1 MRARPAK
8 LSRGQDGQQKMAVQQ
23 VIGLDIG
30 TSRIK
35 FVEAHVGRRGPV
47 ITAAG
52 IGLTPRDTI
61 SNGVIVDPDTLGAAV
76 RQLLDQHGV
85 KTKAV
90 ISSVA
95 SQSSLVV
102 RPIEVPRMTRQELAQ
117 TMQFEVER
125 HIPFAASEVVMDF
138 QPMVAPE
145 QLPAEAQN
153 MDVLLAVA
161 QEDMINNHVET
172 LFRAGLDPVALDVEP
187 LSACR
192 SLIDINAE
200 EGAYE
205 HTYALLNIGA
215 TTTDLSIIRRG
226 LLSFTRPVPMAGDN
240 ITQAIA
246 DALGYEFHEAER
258 LKLEHATLFVEQAP
272 ALPQAPVERA
282 PAPPLA
288 PEPEEGLSFLTPSE
302 EEEESGRPV
311 FDLGGGDVKPIEMGG
326 GEEPEESALPTVH
339 KPGVGTPQRQV
350 YDAILPIMVD
360 LVAEVRRSIDYYANK
375 FPDSR
380 VDKILL
386 FGGTASI
393 ANLPEFLA
401 NEVGVPV
408 AVGNPFLRLEVDRK
422 VPAEIAE
429 HQACYMPIVVGLAIR
444 DMIG

>member
-1 MRARPAK
+1 
-8 LSRGQDGQQKMAVQQ
+8 MAVQP
-23 VIGLDIG
+23 VLGLDIG

-35 FVEAHVGRRGPV
+35 FVEARLGKHGPL
-47 ITAAG
+47 ISAAG
-52 IGLTPRDTI
+52 IGLTPRDAI
-61 SNGVIVDPDTLGAAV
+61 SNGVIVDPETLGAAI
-76 RQLLDQHGV
+76 RQLLDQHGIR
-85 KTKAV
+85 TQAV

-138 QPMVAPE
+138 QPMIPPE
-145 QLPAEAQN
+145 QLPPDAQN

-161 QEDMINNHVET
+161 QEDMINGHVEA
-172 LFRAGLDPVALDVEP
+172 LLKAGLNPIALDVEP

-192 SLIDINAE
+192 SLIDIFAAQ
-200 EGAYE
+200 GAYDR
-205 HTYALLNIGA
+205 TYALLNIGA
-215 TTTDLSIIRRG
+215 GTTDLTIIRRG

-258 LKLEHATLFVEQAP
+258 MKLEHATLFVEHAP
-272 ALPQAPVERA
+272 ALPDTTSGRGPN
-282 PAPPLA
+282 LA
-288 PEPEEGLSFLTPSE
+288 PQPAEEDEGISFFTPPDE
-302 EEEESGRPV
+302 EAAKSQPV
-311 FDLGGGDVKPIEMGG
+311 FDLGGEPAPAPPQGG
-326 GEEPEESALPTVH
+326 NETPPGPSLPTVH
-339 KPGVGTPQRQV
+339 TPSAGTPARQV

-375 FPDSR
+375 FPDAR
-380 VDKILL
+380 VDQVLL

-393 ANLPEFLA
+393 KNFSEFLSS
-401 NEVGVPV
+401 EVGVPV
-408 AVGNPFLRLEVDRK
+408 SLGNPFQHVEVDQQK
-422 VPAEIAE
+422 VAPEIVTG
-429 HQACYMPIVVGLAIR
+429 QACFMPIVVGLAIR

>member
-1 MRARPAK
+1 
-8 LSRGQDGQQKMAVQQ
+8 MAVQT
-23 VIGLDIG
+23 VVGLDIG

-35 FVEAHVGRRGPV
+35 FAEARLGRRGPV
-47 ITAAG
+47 ISAAG

-138 QPMVAPE
+138 QPMVPPE
-145 QLPAEAQN
+145 QLPADAPN

-161 QEDMINNHVET
+161 QEDMINNHIET
-172 LFRAGLDPVALDVEP
+172 LFRAGLNPVALDVEP
-187 LSACR
+187 LCACR
-192 SLIDINAE
+192 SLIDINAA

-258 LKLEHATLFVEQAP
+258 LKQEHATLFVEHAQ
-272 ALPQAPVERA
+272 ALPEATAPRT
-282 PAPPLA
+282 PAPP
-288 PEPEEGLSFLTPSE
+288 PDPDISFITPPEEAE
-302 EEEESGRPV
+302 ASGRPV
-311 FDLGGGDVKPIEMGG
+311 FDLSGDIRPIQMGSG
-326 GEEPEESALPTVH
+326 DEPEAPALPTIH
-339 KPGVGTPQRQV
+339 TPGSGTPQRQV

-375 FPDSR
+375 YPEAR
-380 VDKILL
+380 VDKVLL
-386 FGGTASI
+386 FGGTARI
-393 ANLPEFLA
+393 ANFPEFLS

-408 AVGNPFLRLEVDRK
+408 AIGNPFLHLEADRK
-422 VPAEIAE
+422 TPPEIIE
-429 HQACYMPIVVGLAIR
+429 DQACFMPIVVGLAIR
-444 DMIG
+444 EMIG

>member
-1 MRARPAK
+1 MAQARRPH
-8 LSRGQDGQQKMAVQQ
+8 LGQDGQPIMAVQP
-23 VIGLDIG
+23 VVGLDIG

-35 FVEAHVGRRGPV
+35 FAEARIGRRGPV

-85 KTKAV
+85 KTRSV

-102 RPIEVPRMTRQELAQ
+102 RPIEVPRMTRQDLAQ

-138 QPMVAPE
+138 QPMVALE
-145 QLPAEAQN
+145 DLPAEAKN

-172 LFRAGLDPVALDVEP
+172 LFRAGLEPIALDVEP
-187 LSACR
+187 LSASR
-192 SLIDINAE
+192 ALIDINAD

-215 TTTDLSIIRRG
+215 TTTDLSIVRHG

-240 ITQAIA
+240 VTQAIA

-258 LKLEHATLFVEQAP
+258 LKLEHATLFVEQAQ
-272 ALPQAPVERA
+272 ALPEVTVER
-282 PAPPLA
+282 A
-288 PEPEEGLSFLTPSE
+288 PEPEEEISVLRPPE
-302 EEEESGRPV
+302 EEPPRGRPV
-311 FDLGGGDVKPIEMGG
+311 FDLGGDVRPIQMGSGDEPGG
-326 GEEPEESALPTVH
+326 PTLPTIH
-339 KPGVGTPQRQV
+339 KPGAGTPSRQV
-350 YDAILPIMVD
+350 YDAILPIVVD

-380 VDKILL
+380 VDKVLL

-393 ANLPEFLA
+393 ANFPEFLS

-408 AVGNPFLRLEVDRK
+408 AIGNPFLRLDVDPKAPHEVTQD
-422 VPAEIAE
+422 
-429 HQACYMPIVVGLAIR
+429 QACYMPIVVGLAIR

>member
-1 MRARPAK
+1 
-8 LSRGQDGQQKMAVQQ
+8 MAVQP
-23 VIGLDIG
+23 VVGLDIG

-35 FVEAHVGRRGPV
+35 FVEARVGRNGPV

-85 KTKAV
+85 KTKSV

-138 QPMVAPE
+138 QPMVPPE
-145 QLPAEAQN
+145 QLPEEAQN

-172 LFRAGLDPVALDVEP
+172 LLQAGLDPVALDVEP

-192 SLIDINAE
+192 ALIDINAD

-226 LLSFTRPVPMAGDN
+226 MMSFTRPVPMAGDN
-240 ITQAIA
+240 VTQAIA

-258 LKLEHATLFVEQAP
+258 LKLEHATLFVEQAA
-272 ALPQAPVERA
+272 ALPEV
-282 PAPPLA
+282 A
-288 PEPEEGLSFLTPSE
+288 PEPTPEPEGGTSFLAPPE
-302 EEEESGRPV
+302 EEETGRPV
-311 FDLGGGDVKPIEMGG
+311 FDLGADTGPIQVG
-326 GEEPEESALPTVH
+326 GEEEPTSALPTVH
-339 KPGVGTPQRQV
+339 KPGAGTPQRQV
-350 YDAILPIMVD
+350 YEAILPVMVD
-360 LVAEVRRSIDYYANK
+360 LVAEVRRSVDYYANK

-380 VDKILL
+380 VDKVLL

-393 ANLPEFLA
+393 GNFAEFLA

-408 AVGNPFLRLEVDRK
+408 AVGNPFLRLEVDHK
-422 VPAEIAE
+422 VPPEMIE
-429 HQACYMPIVVGLAIR
+429 EQGCYMPIVVGLAIR